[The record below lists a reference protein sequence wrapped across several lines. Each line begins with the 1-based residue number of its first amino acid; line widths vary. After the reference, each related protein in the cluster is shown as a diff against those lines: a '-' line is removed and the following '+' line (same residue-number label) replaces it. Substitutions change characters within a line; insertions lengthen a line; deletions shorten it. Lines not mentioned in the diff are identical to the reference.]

1 MRKIKKVTLVLLS
14 LFLYVLVPI
23 EQVSANTAYKTFT
36 EDGYGQYVETQT
48 AYTVKETIVQFDDEL
63 FTQASDMKIGKDGLL
78 YIADTG
84 NKRILVGDASGNFI
98 RSIGDEVLQKPTG
111 IFLSHDEKLYV
122 ADEIAAKVFV
132 FSLEG
137 ELLQE
142 FGRPESILF
151 GETATFVPEKVAVD
165 KRDNVY
171 VISRGN
177 SNGIIQINANNGEFI
192 GYFAPNQ
199 TIVTPLTVFRK
210 AIFTEE
216 QLSKMIDTVP
226 ATAKNI
232 NIDDK
237 GLVYAVSQGERVE
250 GIRKLNV
257 AGRNILD
264 TVVYDDFPVSVEI
277 GSLDNIFVAGENG
290 FIYEYTSEGNL
301 LFVFGGQDDGRQRVG
316 LFNKISAIAIDEQDQ
331 IYALDP
337 EKNQVQIFQPTEFAS
352 LVHQSLELYQNGD
365 YDASKG
371 PWQEVIRLNGLFDFA
386 HLGLGEAY
394 FKEENYQLAL
404 DSFRQAKYKEGYS
417 DAFWEVR
424 NKWMRENVIYIIY
437 ILIIWFILAQVW
449 KRLNR
454 EYGWKERFLKTFHD
468 KDDWKW
474 LKDILFIKKLIRHPI
489 DSFYSIQYENK
500 GSYSSGF
507 FWVIVFLILFVAEKY
522 YSGFIFRYVRDG
534 EYTLGTDIASF
545 FAVFLLV
552 IVSHYLI
559 CTIND
564 GEGKFKHIFIGFIY
578 AFAPYFI
585 FKPFIILAS
594 NFLTFNE
601 IYLLNLANFII
612 YGWVA
617 ILLFVMIKE
626 INDYTIRETFKIIFL
641 TLFMILIAV
650 LLIFIV
656 YVLILQMIDFVISIV
671 NEGVYRIENR

>member
-1 MRKIKKVTLVLLS
+1 MKKIKKITLVLLT
-14 LFLYVLVPI
+14 LLLYILLPV
-23 EQVSANTAYKTFT
+23 EAAMANTAYKTYT

-48 AYTVKETIVQFDDEL
+48 AYTVKNTIVQFDDEL

-84 NKRILVGDASGNFI
+84 NKRILVGDANGKFI
-98 RSIGDEVLQKPTG
+98 RSIGNEVLQKPTG
-111 IFLSHDEKLYV
+111 IFLSHDDKLYV

-232 NIDDK
+232 NIDEK

-264 TVVYDDFPVSVEI
+264 TAVYDDFPVSVEI
-277 GSLDNIFVAGENG
+277 GSVDNIFVAGENG

-316 LFNKISAIAIDEQDQ
+316 LFNKISAIAIDASDQ

-337 EKNQVQIFQPTEFAS
+337 EKNQIQIFQPTEFAN

-437 ILIIWFILAQVW
+437 LLILWFILAQVW
-449 KRLNR
+449 KRLNKK
-454 EYGWKERFLKTFHD
+454 YKWKERMSQSMD
-468 KDDWKW
+468 KKHWKW
-474 LKDILFIKKLIRHPI
+474 LKDITFIKKMIRHPI
-489 DSFYSIQYENK
+489 DSLYSIQYENK
-500 GSYSSGF
+500 ASYLSAF
-507 FWVIVFLILFVAEKY
+507 FWVIVFFILFVIEKY

-534 EYTLGTDIASF
+534 EYTLGTDVASF
-545 FAVFLLV
+545 FAVLLLI
-552 IVSHYLI
+552 IVCHYLI

-564 GEGKFKHIFIGFIY
+564 GEGKFKHIFIGSIY

-594 NFLTFNE
+594 NFLTYNE
-601 IYLLNLANFII
+601 AYLLSLANFII

-650 LLIFIV
+650 LLLFIV
-656 YVLILQMIDFVISIV
+656 YILILQMVDFVVSIV
-671 NEGVYRIENR
+671 NEGVYRFENR